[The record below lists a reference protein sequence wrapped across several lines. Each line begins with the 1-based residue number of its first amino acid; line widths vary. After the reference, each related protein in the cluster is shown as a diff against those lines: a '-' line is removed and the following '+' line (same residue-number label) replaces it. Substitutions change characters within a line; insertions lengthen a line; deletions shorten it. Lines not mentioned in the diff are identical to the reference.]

1 MPNLA
6 CMYDKMILKGKSM
19 SFKSEI
25 SKYKQNKTL
34 IKNVDYTKISKNS
47 GIYIVELING
57 KNIEIANTTTAI
69 TEYVKNGKMKNLVYS
84 KSKLMNKL
92 SLCDKEFLYVGKAE
106 AKDGG
111 LNTRISQLI
120 GYAYGKCNNH
130 RGGRALWQI
139 KDWQNILNIYWC
151 EVENAEKIEK
161 HLLQLHSVEHPNKIK
176 GLSYPFANWR
186 L

>member
-1 MPNLA
+1 
-6 CMYDKMILKGKSM
+6 M

-34 IKNVDYTKISKNS
+34 IKQVDFTQISKKS
-47 GIYIVELING
+47 GIYIVELTEN
-57 KNIEIANTTTAI
+57 NSIEIINTTTAI
-69 TEYVKNGKMKNLVYS
+69 TEYNKNGEIKNLVYS
-84 KSKLMNKL
+84 KLKLINKL
-92 SLCDKEFLYVGKAE
+92 SLCDKEILYVGKAE

-111 LNTRISQLI
+111 LNARISQLI
-120 GYAYGKCNNH
+120 DYAYGKCDNH

-139 KDWQNILNIYWC
+139 KNWENILNLYWC
-151 EVENAEKIEK
+151 EVENAERIEK
-161 HLLQLHSVEHPNKIK
+161 HLLQLHSIEHSNNKK

>member
-1 MPNLA
+1 
-6 CMYDKMILKGKSM
+6 M

-25 SKYKQNKTL
+25 ASYKQNKTL
-34 IKNVDYTKISKNS
+34 IKNIDFSKISKKP
-47 GIYIVELING
+47 GIYIAELVDN
-57 KNIEIANTTTAI
+57 KKIEILNTTTAI
-69 TEYVKNGKMKNLVYS
+69 TEYIKNGKTKNLIYS
-84 KSKLMNKL
+84 KSKLLNKL
-92 SLCDKEFLYVGKAE
+92 SLCDKGILYVGKAE

-120 GYAYGKCNNH
+120 DYAYGKCDNH

-139 KDWQNILNIYWC
+139 KDWENILNLYWC
-151 EVENAEKIEK
+151 EVENAEKVEK
-161 HLLQLHSVEHPNKIK
+161 HLLKLHSIEHPNKKK